1 MKTVGL
7 SPGALKEEFEEL
19 YEEADDDDEELLL
32 LLFVLCPPGQLYGR
46 RAGLRGS
53 EGEGRS
59 LWVKDYILLQ
69 DLSLIWL
76 QMAVCVAQHTKFA
89 LSIYFI
95 VILIT
100 IAIVIIMIITI

>member
-19 YEEADDDDEELLL
+19 YEEADDEEEEELLL
-32 LLFVLCPPGQLYGR
+32 LLFVLLCPPGQLYGR

-59 LWVKDYILLQ
+59 LWIKDYILLQ
-69 DLSLIWL
+69 DSLLLLL
-76 QMAVCVAQHTKFA
+76 QMVV
-89 LSIYFI
+89 
-95 VILIT
+95 
-100 IAIVIIMIITI
+100 